1 MSYVDRIK
9 PEDYNAI
16 VAAFGQV
23 GAPVI
28 ARVALIINAQRRAA
42 GNAKNVA
49 ATTLKKAWETGWVEQ
64 TDGRPAPAIKTLF
77 PNYGPASEPEH
88 VRESKPPVVLPGA
101 ASMGAFD
108 AASQPLVTV
117 RHEELAES
125 LAKSLA
131 PKLTAMIPTASD
143 QALKISDP
151 MAEAARRIEAG
162 ILPARAN
169 EMTVLANTRRNLL
182 GLQEVS
188 GTIIAEFVKRK
199 QFLMRLVSDLEGS
212 DQPTLRTMR
221 ETLRELIAFE
231 KDLSLAIK
239 NNQESQRLLEG
250 APQRIEER
258 RGVSQ
263 GEEADARV
271 IARLA
276 SMLRTKVDRIER
288 YDGEETGDVQDVEF
302 TEPGA
307 PTENAID
314 SGKAAANETDPVT

>member
-1 MSYVDRIK
+1 MAYIDRIK
-9 PEDYNAI
+9 PEEYNAI

-23 GAPVI
+23 GAPVY
-28 ARVALIINAQRRAA
+28 ARVALIINAKRKVEGK
-42 GNAKNVA
+42 GNRNVA
-49 ATTLKKAWETGWVEQ
+49 FATLKKAWEKGWVEQ
-64 TDGRPAPAIKTLF
+64 TNGRPAPAIKTLF
-77 PNYGPASEPEH
+77 PNYAPEPE
-88 VRESKPPVVLPGA
+88 RTTESKTPAALPGA
-101 ASMGAFD
+101 ASVGASD
-108 AASQPLVTV
+108 AVSQTV
-117 RHEELAES
+117 VAARHEELAES
-125 LAKSLA
+125 LVKSLA
-131 PKLTAMIPTASD
+131 PKLLAMIPATSD
-143 QALKISDP
+143 QALKVSDP

-182 GLQEVS
+182 ALQEVS
-188 GTIIAEFVKRK
+188 GTIVAELVRRK
-199 QFLMRLVSDLEGS
+199 PFLLRLVADLES
-212 DQPTLRTMR
+212 SEQPTLRSMR
-221 ETLRELIAFE
+221 ETVRELVGLE
-231 KDLSLAIK
+231 KDITLAIK

-263 GEEADARV
+263 SDDVDMRAV
-271 IARLA
+271 KRLA